1 MNHNHKEVRGQKHR
15 WINVVVA
22 TGALCFFATFAF
34 AAEEALQNHPVDP
47 NQILLADTLAPDYP
61 GIDLSRPMM
70 VEEVKK
76 REPALSVG
84 AGVGLVPDYEG
95 SEDYKGVPLLFARA
109 GWNSGQ
115 YVQFFGNMLKANLIA
130 GNTWSVGPLA
140 RYRGKRDDNV
150 DNNKVKRMRE
160 IDEAIE
166 LGGFVGYMIDN
177 WHVSFLVAQDVSDAH
192 DGMVATLEAGY
203 TINLDEG
210 VKLGIS
216 VSSSYADDDYMETYF
231 GVDADNAN
239 RSGLSQYGAD
249 GGIKDFGT
257 MVNLAYAPWQNWGVT
272 GILGVKW
279 LLGDAAD
286 SPLVDDEGSETQ
298 LFSGVMAT
306 YRF

>member
-1 MNHNHKEVRGQKHR
+1 MIQKEIERKKIH
-15 WINVVVA
+15 WITMVVV
-22 TGALCFFATFAF
+22 TFFLCFISNFAF
-34 AAEEALQNHPVDP
+34 AAEEALQNRPVDSDP
-47 NQILLADTLAPDYP
+47 ILLAATIAPDYP
-61 GIDLSRPMM
+61 GIDSPRPMV

-76 REPALSVG
+76 REPAWSFG
-84 AGVGLVPDYEG
+84 AGVGMVPDYEG

-130 GNTWSVGPLA
+130 GNKWSVGPLA
-140 RYRGKRDDNV
+140 RYRGKRDDDV
-150 DNNKVKRMRE
+150 DNSKVKRMRE

-177 WHVSFLVAQDVSDAH
+177 WHISFLVAQDVSDAH
-192 DGMVATLEAGY
+192 DGLVATLEAGY
-203 TINLDEG
+203 TMDLDKG

-216 VSSSYADDDYMETYF
+216 AFTSYASDDYMETYF
-231 GVDADNAN
+231 GVDSDNAN
-239 RSGLSQYGAD
+239 RSGLSRYEAD

-272 GILGVKW
+272 GMLGVKW

-286 SPLVDDEGSETQ
+286 SPVVDDEGSETQ
-298 LFSGVMAT
+298 LFGGIMAT